1 MHPIAVACGLLP
13 APTLTLTD
21 LRGKIAVVTGANTG
35 IGFRTATNLAKCG
48 ATVVFACRSE
58 SRARVAMTAVTEE
71 LEASRRDRAA
81 SGTRTT
87 STTGED
93 WSSRYILRFEALDL
107 ASLASV
113 QKFVERL
120 KKIYPVNK
128 SSTGASGSGGG
139 IDILVLN
146 AGLNTRGTTNDG
158 FDVRWQVN
166 YLGHWLLASEIMPLL
181 QVARGPGNDG
191 ARIVCLSSVM
201 HHFAVPS
208 HFAVHCKPIVPQL
221 SYGATGAVITAAV
234 AKSCYAD
241 SKLAM
246 NLLSCELQRRFDA
259 HGSEKKANLLQETRQ
274 SIEDNDNDEHAQPR
288 DHRFRGRRDSSPL
301 AGGASS
307 VEGECCVRR
316 RPRCVAVN
324 PGAVASDIW
333 RGVPPLVRTWLLDPI
348 MALVFLSTDEGSA
361 TSMHAATQPLP
372 TPVDQLSHPKP
383 TFLPYLR
390 TGFNE
395 TCMPDGG
402 DSSTGTGMESK
413 FESAVIQLEEVP
425 YYAPYLVP
433 QYLPSWLS
441 ILFELAGPFAG
452 AKLCPQSLPRRDIGA
467 AGAELWGMSSATVHE
482 AAIRVNIKESKPFDE
497 GSNETV
503 ESHYGYLVGSP
514 SKESNHFTGSAFSRD
529 GNGDHQALL
538 DNTTK

>member
-1 MHPIAVACGLLP
+1 
-13 APTLTLTD
+13 
-21 LRGKIAVVTGANTG
+21 
-35 IGFRTATNLAKCG
+35 
-48 ATVVFACRSE
+48 
-58 SRARVAMTAVTEE
+58 MTAVTEE

-146 AGLNTRGTTNDG
+146 AGLNTRGTTKDG

-208 HFAVHCKPIVPQL
+208 HFAVHCKPTMPQL
-221 SYGATGAVITAAV
+221 PLEATRVAVAAAA

-259 HGSEKKANLLQETRQ
+259 HGSEKKANSFRETRQ
-274 SIEDNDNDEHAQPR
+274 SIEDNDNDEYAQPR

-307 VEGECCVRR
+307 EGVEGECCLRR

-333 RGVPPLVRTWLLDPI
+333 RGVPPLVRSWLLDPI

-372 TPVDQLSHPKP
+372 PSFDQLSQPKLK
-383 TFLPYLR
+383 FLPYLR

-395 TCMPDGG
+395 TFMSDCD
-402 DSSTGTGMESK
+402 DSNAGKEVEAKGENA
-413 FESAVIQLEEVP
+413 AVRVSEVP

-433 QYLPSWLS
+433 QYLSSCLS
-441 ILFELAGPFAG
+441 MPFELAGPFAG
-452 AKLCPQSLPRRDIGA
+452 AKICPQTLPCDVSA
-467 AGAELWGMSSATVHE
+467 ASAELWGMSSAAVHE
-482 AAIRVNIKESKPFDE
+482 AETRANNKDAKEADRAAE
-497 GSNETV
+497 SNERA
-503 ESHYGYLVGSP
+503 ESHDGYSGGSF
-514 SKESNHFTGSAFSRD
+514 SKKSSAFVGSAFSLHGD
-529 GNGDHQALL
+529 GDHQALL
-538 DNTTK
+538 DNRSK